1 MEVELVPLIWG
12 VAGGKVPPLILYVA
26 QEEVQTA
33 EKWDMLDK

>member
-1 MEVELVPLIWG
+1 MVEELVPLIWG
-12 VAGGKVPPLILYVA
+12 VAGGEVPPLFSYAA